1 MAKKKTQKKSQK
13 KIPNKNI
20 NQKHNTGGTNSR
32 LSIPKILGRIG
43 LVFATTLGVLVILLL
58 GAVLILIHGPSEQ
71 AKKIFTLS
79 THETSAIKWLPTLF
93 MSEEEYEAILHPA
106 TVSDNFVEYST
117 CIISQ
122 DDIQGIASDNL
133 TAGAEELPD
142 VELVDLKGATYQ
154 GKLLIIRDPSRVFF
168 GSIDSF
174 GGVGLT
180 LSGFLHKYDA
190 LACTNAGGFED
201 ENGTGK
207 GGIPDGIVIQNG
219 AIVYGSAGS
228 TYVGFAGFDADH
240 ILHVGNMTGQQALD
254 LGVVNG
260 TNFALGPVLIKDG
273 VRQQLN
279 ASGINPRT
287 CIGQT
292 ADGTVLLISIEG
304 RLADSLGASFEDLAD
319 IMEEYGAINAVNM
332 DGGSSAGMYY
342 EGERITRSCSLV
354 GDRPLPTAIIVSR

>member
-1 MAKKKTQKKSQK
+1 MAKKKSQK
-13 KIPNKNI
+13 KTQNKI
-20 NQKHNTGGTNSR
+20 QIQKHNTNGTNNR
-32 LSIPKILGRIG
+32 LSFLKILGRIG
-43 LVFATTLGVLVILLL
+43 LVFATTFGVLVLLLL
-58 GAVLILIHGPSEQ
+58 GAILILLHGPSEQ

-93 MSEEEYEAILHPA
+93 LSDEEYESILHPV

-117 CIISQ
+117 CTISQ
-122 DDIQGIASDNL
+122 NDIQGIVSDDL
-133 TAGAEELPD
+133 TLSTEELPD

-154 GKLLIIRDPSRVFF
+154 GKLLIIRDSSRVFF

-180 LSGFLHKYDA
+180 LSGFLEKYDA
-190 LACTNAGGFED
+190 LACTNAGGFVD

-207 GGIPDGIVIQNG
+207 GGIPDGIVIQDG
-219 AIVYGSAGS
+219 SIVYGSAGGS
-228 TYVGFAGFDADH
+228 YVGFAGFDANH

-254 LGVVNG
+254 LGIING

-292 ADGTVLLISIEG
+292 ADGTVLLVSIEG
-304 RLADSLGASFEDLAD
+304 RLADSLGASFTDLAD

-342 EGERITRSCSLV
+342 EGERVTRSCSLV